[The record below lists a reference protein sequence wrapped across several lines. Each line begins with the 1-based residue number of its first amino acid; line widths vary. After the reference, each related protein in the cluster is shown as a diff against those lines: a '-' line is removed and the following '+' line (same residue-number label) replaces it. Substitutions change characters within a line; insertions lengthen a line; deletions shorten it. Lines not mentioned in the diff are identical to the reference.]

1 MARKVGKNNVMK
13 VDFGAY
19 SYIINGVAGI
29 GKTTLA
35 HDIGKQV
42 TGSDEGT
49 FIISIGEEPE
59 PAHIDGAF
67 YDTAPTWKD
76 FVAIVDELCKNKAEY
91 PDTRFIALDSM
102 DEMYRLAE
110 AFVVEEYNKTQTDI
124 SKRVKVIGAAYGGF
138 QRGETRVVDV
148 VISTIFKLKKAGYQL
163 LPIGHTKVK
172 TKTDPITEI
181 AYEQLTCN
189 IDNKYYNAIKDKV
202 NLIAMCYVE
211 RKIENVK
218 EVKDAFSKTMKQKG
232 TLAEEKRVI
241 VFRDEDD
248 MTVDTKSHFK
258 NIAPK
263 IEFGTETFIKAVE
276 DAIKADL
283 EEKRGVKVSD
293 KDIKAMAKEQAS
305 EKEKVVANN
314 IAEMVNDEVDLE
326 ENVTMIAT
334 IVDKVGN
341 AKPETVDVMLKILKD
356 NGIKDFS
363 DPSLF
368 KTSTLKDIVALF

>member
-13 VDFGAY
+13 VDFGSY

-42 TGSDEGT
+42 TGDDEGT
-49 FIISIGEEPE
+49 FIITLGEEPE

-67 YDTAPTWKD
+67 YDVAPTWKD
-76 FVAIVDELCKNKAEY
+76 FVNIVEELCKNKAEY
-91 PDTRFIALDSM
+91 PNTRFVALDSM
-102 DEMYRLAE
+102 DEMFRLAE
-110 AFVVEEYNKTQTDI
+110 GFVVEEYNKAQTDI

-211 RKIENVK
+211 RKIENIK
-218 EVKDAFSKTMKQKG
+218 EEKDAFSKTMKKKG

-258 NIAPK
+258 NIQPK

-283 EEKRGVKVSD
+283 EEKRGVAVSD
-293 KDIKAMAKEQAS
+293 KDIKAMVKAQQEEQ
-305 EKEKVVANN
+305 EKMVAENINN
-314 IAEMVNDEVDLE
+314 MINDEVDVE
-326 ENVTMIAT
+326 ENTTLIAS
-334 IVDKVGN
+334 IVEKVGS
-341 AKPETVDVMLKILKD
+341 AKPKTVDTMLKILKD

-363 DPSLF
+363 DPSVF
-368 KTSTLKDIVALF
+368 KTSTLKEIVALF